1 MAKRTVK
8 TRFLIIYDTHG
19 SEDFRTP
26 SDPAD
31 VAIHCGDLTQESKLD
46 EFQATPRFLKQL
58 DAPLK
63 VVIAGNHDFTLDT
76 PVFERKIAEAGPLE
90 QTLVDQ
96 EYGVFGQTRRL
107 LDDAADDVI
116 LFLDEGVYHFD
127 LANGAHLTVFA
138 SPYTP
143 STNNSAFQY
152 HPYLSDYWDIDPL
165 VDIFITHGPPQGI
178 LDMSFSKERFGC
190 PGLFQEIARRK
201 LLMHCFG
208 HVHEACG
215 AKLVQWRRPTPDFP
229 SHFTAIEN
237 QGSHFIDS
245 LARLRPSRFDSV
257 ATIEEKEERR
267 REYERERVVRTRHC
281 EGDEFPVVRG
291 LHTLF
296 VNAAVQGVE
305 EDPAKYPRLVE
316 LELPLAERDE
326 SASP

>member
-1 MAKRTVK
+1 MAKKTVK
-8 TRFLIIYDTHG
+8 TRFLVISDTHG

-26 SDPAD
+26 LDPAD

-46 EFQATPRFLKQL
+46 EFRATLRFLKGL

-63 VVIAGNHDFTLDT
+63 LFIAGNHGFTLDT
-76 PVFERKIAEAGPLE
+76 PVFKRKIAEAGLLE

-96 EYGVFGQTRRL
+96 EYGVFGQARRL
-107 LDDAADDVI
+107 PDDAADDGI
-116 LFLDEGVYHFD
+116 MFLDEGVHYFD
-127 LANGAHLTVFA
+127 LVNGAHLTVFA

-143 STNNSAFQY
+143 STNDSAFQY
-152 HPYLSDYWDIDPL
+152 HPYLNDDGDIDPL
-165 VDIFITHGPPQGI
+165 VDIVITHGPPQGV
-178 LDMSFSKERFGC
+178 LDMSFSKERLGC

-201 LLMHCFG
+201 PLMHCFG
-208 HVHEACG
+208 HVHEAWG

-237 QGSHFIDS
+237 QGSYVIDS

-257 ATIEEKEERR
+257 ATIEKKEERR
-267 REYERERVVRTRHC
+267 RVYERDRVVRTRHC
-281 EGDEFPVVRG
+281 KGDEFPVVRG

-296 VNAAVQGVE
+296 VNAAVQGLE
-305 EDPAKYPRLVE
+305 EDPAKYPWLVE
-316 LELPLAERDE
+316 LELPLAEGDE

>member
-8 TRFLIIYDTHG
+8 TRFLVISDTHG

-26 SDPAD
+26 LDPAD

-46 EFQATPRFLKQL
+46 EFQETLRFLKQL
-58 DAPLK
+58 DASLK
-63 VVIAGNHDFTLDT
+63 LVIAGNHDFTLDT

-96 EYGVFGQTRRL
+96 EYGVFGQARRL
-107 LDDAADDVI
+107 LDDAADDGIV
-116 LFLDEGVYHFD
+116 FLDEGVHHFD

-143 STNNSAFQY
+143 STNDSAFQY
-152 HPYLSDYWDIDPL
+152 HPYLNDYWDIDPL
-165 VDIFITHGPPQGI
+165 ADIVITHGPPQGI
-178 LDMSFSKERFGC
+178 LDMSFSNERLGC

-201 LLMHCFG
+201 PLMHCFG
-208 HVHEACG
+208 HVHEAWG
-215 AKLVQWRRPTPDFP
+215 AKLVQWRRATPDFP

-237 QGSHFIDS
+237 QCSYVIDS
-245 LARLRPSRFDSV
+245 LDRLGQSRFDSV
-257 ATIEEKEERR
+257 ATIEEKEERK

-281 EGDEFPVVRG
+281 EGDEFPAVRG
-291 LHTLF
+291 FHTLF

-305 EDPAKYPRLVE
+305 EDPAKYPWLVE
-316 LELPLAERDE
+316 LQLPLAERDGN
-326 SASP
+326 AST